1 MQLIYIFFIVYA
13 GPGWLLTIFF
23 KWHNLGFGFIRSE
36 IFLARPEGKLSAI
49 TISRSKK
56 KTSLEIHFSHRIS
69 GLFFFSFYIF
79 RKKNWNISVFIT
91 FWSPLFVKTKGKCLI
106 FYFKNLNFCVLSLAK
121 IHIYISS
128 RGGRKELSR
137 YS

>member
-1 MQLIYIFFIVYA
+1 MFFYIFSSSVISKWGLFK
-13 GPGWLLTIFF
+13 LLAPRLGIFRYIQ
-23 KWHNLGFGFIRSE
+23 L
-36 IFLARPEGKLSAI
+36 LARPEGKLSAI